1 MNTSSITVYHGSPD
15 IIREP
20 QYGIGNLR
28 NDYGRGFYCTE
39 SPELAKEWACTESRG
54 GYANQYTLDLDG
66 LKVLNLS
73 DSEYTI
79 LHWLA
84 VLLRN
89 RVFNVRNRISGI
101 GKQYILDHFKV
112 ETSSYDVIRG
122 YRADDSYFSFAQDFL
137 DNTITLQKLS
147 EAMKLGKLGEQI
159 VLMTPT
165 AFSHIEFMGYEV
177 AERDIYYP
185 LRKNRDELARSTYFS
200 SRNDRDLTADDLF
213 LADIIRG
220 RLTADDPRIQ

>member
-1 MNTSSITVYHGSPD
+1 MDTSSIIVYHGSPD
-15 IIREP
+15 IVREP
-20 QYGIGNLR
+20 QFGRGNPR
-28 NDYGRGFYCTE
+28 NDYGRGFYCTQ
-39 SPELAKEWACTESRG
+39 SPELAKEWACTESRS
-54 GYANQYTLDLDG
+54 GYANQYTLELEG
-66 LKVLNLS
+66 LRVLNLS

-84 VLLRN
+84 VLLQNRVFSIRN
-89 RVFNVRNRISGI
+89 RVSGI
-101 GKQYILDHFKV
+101 GKQYLIDHFKV
-112 ETSSYDVIRG
+112 DTSSYDVIRG

-159 VLMTPT
+159 VLMTPK
-165 AFSHIEFMGYEV
+165 AFSHITFVGYEA

-185 LRKNRDELARSTYFS
+185 LRKTRDELARSAYFS
-200 SRNDRDLTADDLF
+200 GRADIELTDDDLF

-220 RLTADDPRIQ
+220 RMTADDPRLQ